1 MSVGAEQPAADK
13 PKRRR
18 KTYGRLKRQK
28 LRDQLWPDSAFR
40 LWDRHTNAGFTTVPR
55 LLSLI
60 VVLIRDLSGKSDPS
74 RVYLDLWL
82 RCFDDAFLNIVQ
94 EDQFAFSSGYKGNRA
109 VRSWRERI
117 KQLKALGFIDV
128 KPRGNTEIA
137 YILLLNPLD
146 TVTRLREQG
155 KVKDDWWNAYVE
167 RANDIGATL
176 PPVIPL

>member
-1 MSVGAEQPAADK
+1 MSAGTEQPQTEK

-18 KTYGRLKRQK
+18 KVYGRLKRER
-28 LRDQLWPDSAFR
+28 LRDQLWPDIAPR
-40 LWDRHTNAGFTTVPR
+40 LWARQDNAGFTTVPR

-82 RCFDDAFLNIVQ
+82 RGFDDAFLNIIQ

-109 VRSWRERI
+109 IRSWRERI

-137 YILLLNPLD
+137 YILILNPLD
-146 TVTRLREQG
+146 AVARLREQG
-155 KVKDDWWNAYVE
+155 KVKDDWWNAYVD

-176 PPVIPL
+176 PPVNAV